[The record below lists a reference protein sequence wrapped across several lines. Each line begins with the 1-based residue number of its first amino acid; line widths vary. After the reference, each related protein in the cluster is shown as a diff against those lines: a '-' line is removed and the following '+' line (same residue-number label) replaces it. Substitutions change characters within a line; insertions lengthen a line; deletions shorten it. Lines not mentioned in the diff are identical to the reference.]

1 MTSKKDR
8 LFMIIGMVILLIAVV
23 GGIIFIKGMIRNYE
37 IEYDR
42 AAIDEAADYLG
53 VEHCYVKH
61 DGRAYF
67 TWADVE
73 FDLLAVYAQAKAEGK

>member
-1 MTSKKDR
+1 MTSKYDKI
-8 LFMIIGMVILLIAVV
+8 LMTIGIILLVTAVI
-23 GGIIFIKGMIRNYE
+23 GGILFFKKMIQNYE

-53 VEHCYVKH
+53 VEICYVKH
-61 DGRAYF
+61 DGNAYF

-73 FDLLAVYAQAKAEGK
+73 FDLLAVYAQAKEAK